1 MLSSRSI
8 YFELRRLSRPLFLF
22 LRKSFRPLSDLRSC
36 QSTPSQGYS
45 KGKIA
50 IELTA
55 DSQEAIKD
63 SSPADVNED
72 DEAEVAEA
80 EEEGGVKELAV
91 KTKHKTKQH
100 IMSLF
105 RHGGKKAA
113 GVAGDVSVDGRG
125 KRVSYPKPD
134 YVEKKADYRS
144 VPRLTS
150 CCSVVICQMMGI
162 LDVSFPFFQEA
173 ELTTS
178 FPRSIGQDFRTHHP
192 RRQESS
198 PPRTPH
204 QLRADLGH
212 GRYFHLPH

>member
-8 YFELRRLSRPLFLF
+8 YFELPKLSRLLFLF
-22 LRKSFRPLSDLRSC
+22 LRKSFRPSSDLRSC

-50 IELTA
+50 TELTA
-55 DSQEAIKD
+55 DKQEAIKD

-125 KRVSYPKPD
+125 KRVSH
-134 YVEKKADYRS
+134 
-144 VPRLTS
+144 
-150 CCSVVICQMMGI
+150 
-162 LDVSFPFFQEA
+162 
-173 ELTTS
+173 
-178 FPRSIGQDFRTHHP
+178 SISKR
-192 RRQESS
+192 
-198 PPRTPH
+198 
-204 QLRADLGH
+204 
-212 GRYFHLPH
+212 